1 MYNYII
7 CTDDISAANEK
18 IEDIRKKLSSEYDN
32 IGYDLDDDSIYSLI
46 DELTTISLFETPK
59 FVIVK
64 ESEKLADIKEKQ
76 ALELISAINN
86 RDSQNVVVFLF
97 TKEYDSKSSNLL
109 KLKKYATYF
118 DVRIKNIPLDEYA
131 KKSLLEEGY
140 KISDSSISLL
150 VSYVDSLSSLKT
162 AVEILKIYKNDEKVI
177 DSDDINLMI
186 QKPLDENVY
195 NLIDAVLSKNT
206 KEVFS
211 IYKDLRIRNIMPS
224 YLISLLINKF
234 QEMYNVS
241 ILNKANMS
249 QAEIASIFNV
259 SSGRAYYMV
268 KNAKSYN
275 LNKILD
281 NLDYL
286 NRLDANIKTGKVDQY
301 LGLELF
307 FLR

>member
-7 CTDDISAANEK
+7 NTDDISAANEK

-32 IGYDLDDDSIYSLI
+32 ISYDLDDDSIYSLI

-59 FVIVK
+59 FVVIK
-64 ESEKLADIKEKQ
+64 QSERIADIKEKQ
-76 ALELISAINN
+76 AIELISAINN

-97 TKEYDSKSSNLL
+97 TKEYDAKSINLQ

-118 DVRIKNIPLDEYA
+118 DIRVKNIPLDEYA

-150 VSYVDSLSSLKT
+150 ISFVDSLTSLKT
-162 AVEILKIYKNDEKVI
+162 AIEILKIYKSDEKVI
-177 DSDDINLMI
+177 ESEDINLMI
-186 QKPLDENVY
+186 PKPLDENVY

-211 IYKDLRIRNIMPS
+211 IYKDLKIRNVMPS
-224 YLISLLINKF
+224 FLISLLINKF

-259 SSGRAYYMV
+259 SSGRAYYMM

-286 NRLDANIKTGKVDQY
+286 NKLDANIKMGKIDQY